1 MNRKTAIRSISI
13 PAPAKVNLNLAVIG
27 PRPDGFHEVVTLMS
41 KINLYDLVTLER
53 TENKAETSCICEG
66 APELNGEKNLAWQA
80 VELWRKETED
90 ETGFRITIK
99 KRIPSMAGLGGGS
112 SNAVAVLKALN
123 LWSIAPLTF
132 EKLKEISSQ
141 LGSDCPSFL
150 VDGACVATG
159 RGENVRPLN
168 KKASDHL
175 VGKRL
180 FLFKP
185 PLGFSTGAIYAGLSK
200 RKDAYSS
207 KESAE
212 KRIQAL
218 EENEISI
225 SDFISNDLEQVVLDK
240 YCFIKPLFDLLFDH
254 FGICPMLSG
263 SGSCCFAFV
272 PEECRLDKVIDCVN
286 EAWGDNVFH
295 FQGRLSS

>member
-1 MNRKTAIRSISI
+1 MNRKTAIRSISL

-27 PRPDGFHEVVTLMS
+27 PRPDGFHELVTLMS
-41 KINLYDLVTLER
+41 KINLCDLVILEK
-53 TENKAETSCICEG
+53 TENKGETLCICEDS
-66 APELNGEKNLAWQA
+66 PDLDGEKNLAWQA
-80 VELWRKETED
+80 VALWRKETED
-90 ETGFRITIK
+90 ETGFRISIK

-123 LWSIAPLTF
+123 LWSITPLTF

-150 VDGACVATG
+150 VDGACIATG
-159 RGENVRPLN
+159 RGEKVRPLN
-168 KKASDHL
+168 KEANDHL

-185 PLGFSTGAIYAGLSK
+185 PIGFSTGAIYDELSEK
-200 RKDAYSS
+200 KDAYSS

-212 KRIQAL
+212 MKIQAL
-218 EENEISI
+218 EEKQISI
-225 SDFISNDLEQVVLDK
+225 FDFMSNDLENVVLDK
-240 YCFIKPLFDLLFDH
+240 YCFVKPLFDLLFDH

-263 SGSCCFAFV
+263 SGSCCFAFL
-272 PEECRLDKVIDCVN
+272 PEECPLDKVIDCIK
-286 EAWGDNVFH
+286 EAWGDDTFL
-295 FQGRLSS
+295 FQGRLRS

>member
-1 MNRKTAIRSISI
+1 MNRTTAIRSISL

-27 PRPDGFHEVVTLMS
+27 SRPDGFHEVVTLMS

-53 TENKAETSCICEG
+53 TENKGETSCICEG

-123 LWSIAPLTF
+123 LWSIAPLTL
-132 EKLKEISSQ
+132 EKLKAISSQ

-159 RGENVRPLN
+159 RGENVSPLN
-168 KKASDHL
+168 KAASDHL
-175 VGKRL
+175 EGKRL

-272 PEECRLDKVIDCVN
+272 PEECRLDKVIDYVN